1 MDFQPK
7 KLNFEMVLDYIYVNQ
22 YHLTP
27 KKKKNKNSTNIFNF
41 EIHMQIF
48 KFCDRYYF
56 VINIFYILKIFNVY
70 WIFLRN

>member
-27 KKKKNKNSTNIFNF
+27 KKKKTKIPPTFL
-41 EIHMQIF
+41 
-48 KFCDRYYF
+48 
-56 VINIFYILKIFNVY
+56 ILKYICKFSNSV
-70 WIFLRN
+70 IGIILS